1 MYQRNIH
8 RKLLAAL
15 ADTRVVLLNGARQ
28 VGKSTLARDLAGQRG
43 GQYLTLDDPVIAEL
57 ARTDPAALIASAGD
71 FTVID
76 EVQSAPAL
84 FPALKRE
91 CDRRPVPG
99 RFLLTGSANVFM
111 LPTAAE
117 SLAGRMEVLTLEPLS
132 QAEVEGSPHNF
143 VDALFGT
150 AAWTRHTLPTDR
162 ADLLHRLTASGFPEA
177 LSRAEPRRRD
187 AWFAA
192 YLTSLLQRD
201 VRDHANIEG
210 LHDMPRL
217 LALLA
222 ARASSLLNMAEISRA
237 TGIAHSTL
245 RRYLTL
251 LEALFIVQALP
262 AWSTNLGKRLVK
274 APKIHLID
282 AGFTAHLR
290 GQADPASLALSA
302 QLGPL
307 LETFVVQE
315 VRRHLQSA
323 DIAATAWDFRTSAG
337 REVDLVLEA
346 ANGRIVGVEVKA
358 SASVTQGDFLGLR
371 ELAGAAAEKFTRGI
385 VLYSGEQLV
394 PFDEQLWAVPLS
406 VLWAGGSRADRPQ
419 LPRKPLQA
427 DGGALA

>member
-1 MYQRNIH
+1 MFQRNIL
-8 RKLLAAL
+8 RKLVSAL

-28 VGKSTLARDLAGQRG
+28 VGKSTLARELAQQRG
-43 GQYLTLDDPVIAEL
+43 GQYLTLDDPTIAAL
-57 ARTDPAALIASAGD
+57 ARTDPAALVNSAAG

-91 CDRRPVPG
+91 VDRHPVAG

-111 LPTAAE
+111 LPTLAE

-132 QAEVEGSPHNF
+132 QAEVESSPHNLI
-143 VDALFGT
+143 DALFDST
-150 AAWTRHTLPTDR
+150 PWERRTVPTDR
-162 ADLLHRLTASGFPEA
+162 ADLLRRIVSGGFPEA
-177 LSRAEPRRRD
+177 LGRAEPQRRD
-187 AWFAA
+187 AWFRA

-201 VRDHANIEG
+201 VRDYANIEG

-217 LALLA
+217 LSLLA
-222 ARASSLLNMAEISRA
+222 ARASSLLNMAEVSRA

-251 LEALFIVQALP
+251 LDALFIMQPLP
-262 AWSTNLGKRLVK
+262 AWSANLGKRLVK

-282 AGFTAHLR
+282 AGLTAHLL
-290 GQADPASLALSA
+290 GHTDPAALALSP

-315 VRRHLQSA
+315 LRRHLRWAES
-323 DIAATAWDFRTSAG
+323 AATAWHFRTAAG

-346 ANGRIVGVEVKA
+346 PSQRIVGIEVKA
-358 SASVTQGDFLGLR
+358 SASVTQSDFNGLR
-371 ELAGAAAEKFTRGI
+371 ELAGAAGKNFARGI
-385 VLYSGEQLV
+385 VFYSGEQLV
-394 PFDEQLWAVPLS
+394 PFEEHLWAVPLG
-406 VLWAGGSRADRPQ
+406 VLWAGGGRAVLARPVR
-419 LPRKPLQA
+419 P
-427 DGGALA
+427 